1 MRIIISPAKKMRRD
15 IDAPFSLTSAHF
27 EKDARYLVSVLR
39 EMSVPELSA
48 LWKTGDKL
56 TRQAKSYLDS
66 FDPALPQTP
75 AILAYDGIAFRYM
88 APSVFEQRMM
98 DYVQAHLRIISGLY
112 GVLRPLDGVSP
123 YRLEMQ
129 APLAASGGNDLYE
142 YWGRRIHDEVYDGD
156 DTVINLASKEYSDT
170 VEPYIGPGERF
181 VNVNFAELKDGSP
194 VIRATYA
201 KMARGEMVRFLAQ
214 HEAEDA
220 EVMKEFD
227 GLGFSFEESLSSS
240 DDYWFLR
247 K

>member
-15 IDAPFSLTSAHF
+15 SDAPFSLTPARF
-27 EKDARYLVSVLR
+27 EKDAEYLVSELR
-39 EMSVPELSA
+39 KMSVPELSS
-48 LWKTGDKL
+48 LWKTGEKL

-66 FDPALPQTP
+66 FDPSIPLTP

-88 APSVFEQRMM
+88 APSVFEERMIGYAQM
-98 DYVQAHLRIISGLY
+98 HLRIISGLY

-129 APLAASGGNDLYE
+129 APLATSGGNNLYE
-142 YWGRRIHDEVYDGD
+142 YWGRRIHGAVFVGD

-170 VEPYIGPGERF
+170 VEPYNGAGERF
-181 VNVNFAELKDGSP
+181 INVNFAELKDGVP

-201 KMARGEMVRFLAQ
+201 KMARGEMVRFLCGR
-214 HEAEDA
+214 EAENA

-227 GLGFSFEESLSSS
+227 GLGFSFSDSLSSP